1 MTEAILLL
9 DYMMKC
15 TTLNNFST
23 AIKKINNR
31 KNVIAKLQ
39 IHKLSLSNP
48 GEKIIN
54 FRGKQMLRNKP
65 GLQEQQ
71 HLSSI
76 INTQHADLGAHFL
89 CSYIDKATEDSLL
102 NLFSFH
108 QKMKFLKF

>member
-1 MTEAILLL
+1 MLLL
-9 DYMMKC
+9 NYR
-15 TTLNNFST
+15 S
-23 AIKKINNR
+23 I
-31 KNVIAKLQ
+31 
-39 IHKLSLSNP
+39 KLSLSNP